1 MVTPEDAVERISQAM
16 GGRTGKRT
24 LHAKGR
30 FYSGSFTA
38 TPEATALCRAAHL
51 TGAAV
56 PTMIRFSNGS
66 GRVSADRV
74 PDVRGM
80 AVSFRPE
87 GGGATDILGQT
98 APRFPVQTPE
108 EFVKFT
114 LAAAAARSKPW
125 VLLGYLAAHP
135 KSVPAIVANGK
146 AGAIKP
152 PNSFAAT
159 TYYAVHAFKWLD
171 AEGGSRWV
179 RYTWLPDQDAQN
191 STPDTSDRDYLF
203 TELESRLAIGPV
215 RMRLRVQV
223 AADGEDPHD
232 PMSVWKSK
240 EHLDAGTL
248 EITAADPERETKG
261 DIVVFDPTKV
271 IDGIELSDDP
281 ILRFR
286 SPAYS
291 ASVNRR
297 V

>member
-1 MVTPEDAVERISQAM
+1 MVTPQDAIERISQAM

-30 FYSGSFTA
+30 FYRGTFTA

-51 TGAAV
+51 SGAAV

-74 PDVRGM
+74 PDVRGL

-87 GGGATDILGQT
+87 GSGATDILAQT
-98 APRFPVQTPE
+98 APRFPVPSPE

-114 LAAAAARSKPW
+114 RAAAVARSKPW

-135 KSVPAIVANGK
+135 GAVPAIVANGK

-152 PNSFAAT
+152 PSSFAAVP
-159 TYYAVHAFKWLD
+159 YYAVHAFKWLD
-171 AEGGSRWV
+171 ADGGSRWV
-179 RYTWLPDQDAQN
+179 RYTWLPDLDTQGG
-191 STPDTSDRDYLF
+191 TPDKSDPDYLF
-203 TELESRLAIGPV
+203 SDLESRLAGGPV
-215 RMRLRVQV
+215 RMRLRVQI

-248 EITAADPERETKG
+248 EITAPDPERETKG
-261 DIVVFDPTKV
+261 DIVVFDPTRV
-271 IDGIELSDDP
+271 IDGIEMSDDP

-291 ASVNRR
+291 ASVDRR